1 MSDQKVE
8 CWGWGQVLFRG
19 AGESDGTMLAFAGW
33 NKGEADGTVATFVG
47 WSEKAGRQ
55 GNWLE
60 LREMAGEH

>member
-1 MSDQKVE
+1 M
-8 CWGWGQVLFRG
+8 LFRG